1 VADILLV
8 DGYNVIYAWPELA
21 ALKDDLELARN
32 KLMDILGGYGAYKD
46 YRVVIVFDAH
56 AVAGGK
62 TCLEAVTEGLQA
74 VFTKEGETADSCIEK
89 MAYQW
94 VRQGQ
99 GVYVVTSDWAEQ
111 LTILGVG
118 AWRVSAR
125 ELRVE
130 VLEADKLIREGY
142 GGPLLSCR
150 RNELENRLGR
160 DIAERLNDLRR
171 GRQP

>member
-1 VADILLV
+1 VADIMLV
-8 DGYNVIYAWPELA
+8 DGYNVIYAWPELSA
-21 ALKDDLELARN
+21 MKDDLELARN

-56 AVAGGK
+56 GVAGGK
-62 TCLEAVTEGLQA
+62 TCLETITEGLQ
-74 VFTKEGETADSCIEK
+74 VIFTQEGETADSCIEK
-89 MAYQW
+89 MAYQL

-125 ELRVE
+125 ELRDE
-130 VLEADKLIREGY
+130 VLEADKRIREGY
-142 GGPLLSCR
+142 GRSLTNYR
-150 RNELENRLGR
+150 RNELGNRLGR

-171 GRQP
+171 GR

>member
-32 KLMDILGGYGAYKD
+32 KLMDILAGYGAYKD

-62 TCLEAVTEGLQA
+62 PSLETVSQALQV

-89 MAYQW
+89 MAYQL

-118 AWRVSAR
+118 AWRISAR
-125 ELRVE
+125 ELLGE
-130 VLEADKLIREGY
+130 VLEVDKRIREGY
-142 GGPLLSCR
+142 GGILLNYR

-160 DIAERLNDLRR
+160 DITKRLNDLRR
-171 GRQP
+171 GRRP